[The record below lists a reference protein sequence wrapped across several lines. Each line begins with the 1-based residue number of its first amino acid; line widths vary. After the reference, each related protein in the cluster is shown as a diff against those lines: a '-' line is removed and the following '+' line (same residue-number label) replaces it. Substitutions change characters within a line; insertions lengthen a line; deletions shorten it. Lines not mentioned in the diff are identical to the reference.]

1 MNILLNVLVYYGLG
15 FLFYLF
21 RIIRNTYL
29 KRTNNVVAPIL
40 GLILYSI
47 IICVFT
53 YNTLIPAQITFVTFM
68 FMQICDGCI
77 IGFCWVITEI
87 IGIAVFKY
95 SDKDIERKFITFC
108 IFATYMFVCAVI
120 AIATTLIT
128 RNSGAAKAAN
138 SVNVSYYQKDK
149 QAKMPVI
156 SSKDKQIHLL
166 NSSATVRNWAAMS
179 LNQLTDNPSFYKLDK
194 NVSLQYYHGKL
205 VYLIPLHYTSS
216 VLKHFKSPYIPG
228 YLIVDAT
235 TKNAKPKFVKC
246 KMYYS
251 PTHYLNNNA
260 SRKMNFKAIENHIT
274 TSDDMIFQLDAKGT
288 PYYVSTGYKEY
299 FMSEFSNYSSYH
311 TVTINAITGKVT
323 DYGTGNQPKWLSMCI
338 TPETAKAQLSDYAKY
353 KETSYYAFQFFQE
366 KGKKTSTSGN
376 AIIGYHGKIYY
387 VATLQNYNANQ
398 KTIDSYVY
406 LDAQTGKLYQYH
418 TSNNVM
424 TPLTACKTAINA
436 MNEKGWQA
444 RLPLM
449 YRINGIPTWVITI
462 TDDEGVFR
470 KYAYVRGDGL
480 ATNDNVA
487 IGDDAQDALTNYL
500 ALFNGT
506 DKTISGSE
514 TGKRVVNAGVISK
527 IGRFDDNNIRFKLAN
542 SAYVYNISTKQSQN
556 AIFLSK
562 GDRVKV
568 TGRLQSN
575 LVVVTTIETK
585 NHK

>member
-1 MNILLNVLVYYGLG
+1 
-15 FLFYLF
+15 
-21 RIIRNTYL
+21 
-29 KRTNNVVAPIL
+29 
-40 GLILYSI
+40 
-47 IICVFT
+47 
-53 YNTLIPAQITFVTFM
+53 
-68 FMQICDGCI
+68 
-77 IGFCWVITEI
+77 
-87 IGIAVFKY
+87 
-95 SDKDIERKFITFC
+95 
-108 IFATYMFVCAVI
+108 
-120 AIATTLIT
+120 
-128 RNSGAAKAAN
+128 
-138 SVNVSYYQKDK
+138 
-149 QAKMPVI
+149 
-156 SSKDKQIHLL
+156 
-166 NSSATVRNWAAMS
+166 
-179 LNQLTDNPSFYKLDK
+179 
-194 NVSLQYYHGKL
+194 
-205 VYLIPLHYTSS
+205 
-216 VLKHFKSPYIPG
+216 
-228 YLIVDAT
+228 
-235 TKNAKPKFVKC
+235 
-246 KMYYS
+246 
-251 PTHYLNNNA
+251 
-260 SRKMNFKAIENHIT
+260 
-274 TSDDMIFQLDAKGT
+274 
-288 PYYVSTGYKEY
+288 
-299 FMSEFSNYSSYH
+299 
-311 TVTINAITGKVT
+311 
-323 DYGTGNQPKWLSMCI
+323 MCI

-376 AIIGYHGKIYY
+376 AMIGYHGKVYY

-406 LDAQTGKLYQYH
+406 IDAQTGKLYQYH
-418 TSNNVM
+418 TDDNVM

-462 TDDEGVFR
+462 TDDDGVFR

-514 TGKRVVNAGVISK
+514 TGKQVVNAGVISK

-568 TGRLQSN
+568 TGRLQNN

>member
-1 MNILLNVLVYYGLG
+1 MNILLNVLVYYGFG

-21 RIIRNTYL
+21 GIIHNTYL
-29 KRTNNVVAPIL
+29 KQKHDVFTASV

-47 IICVFT
+47 IICILTYFT
-53 YNTLIPAQITFVTFM
+53 WVPAQITFITFM
-68 FMQICDGCI
+68 FMQVCDGCI
-77 IGFCWVITEI
+77 IGFCWIITEI
-87 IGIAVFKY
+87 VGIAAFKY
-95 SDKDIERKFITFC
+95 SDKDMERKFITFF
-108 IFATYMFVCAVI
+108 IFATYVLACMVI
-120 AIATTLIT
+120 SLATTLIT

-156 SSKDKQIHLL
+156 SSKDKKIHLL

-194 NVSLQYYHGKL
+194 KVSLQYYHGKL
-205 VYLIPLHYTSS
+205 VYLISLHYTSN
-216 VLKHFKSPYIPG
+216 VLKHLKSPYVPG

-235 TKNAKPKFVKC
+235 IKNAKPKFVKC

-274 TSDDMIFQLDAKGT
+274 TSEDMIFQLDAKGT

-398 KTIDSYVY
+398 KAIDSYVY

-418 TSNNVM
+418 TNHNVM
-424 TPLTACKTAINA
+424 TPLTACKTAIKA

-462 TDDEGVFR
+462 TDDDGVFR

-514 TGKRVVNAGVISK
+514 TGKEVVNAGVISK

>member
-1 MNILLNVLVYYGLG
+1 MNILLNILVYYGLG

-21 RIIRNTYL
+21 RTIRYTYL
-29 KRTNNVVAPIL
+29 KRAHNVIVSIL
-40 GLILYSI
+40 GFILYSI
-47 IICVFT
+47 IICILT
-53 YNTLIPAQITFVTFM
+53 YFTLIPAQITFISFLI
-68 FMQICDGCI
+68 MQICDIII
-77 IGFCWVITEI
+77 IGLCYL
-87 IGIAVFKY
+87 IARLVGRRISKY
-95 SDKDIERKFITFC
+95 DDKDERHIEHTFNV
-108 IFATYMFVCAVI
+108 FGYYMFACALLCL
-120 AIATTLIT
+120 ATMFFTK
-128 RNSGAAKAAN
+128 NGGAAKAAN

-166 NSSATVRNWAAMS
+166 NSSATVRNWATMS
-179 LNQLTDNPSFYKLDK
+179 LNQLTDNSSFYKLDK
-194 NVSLQYYHGKL
+194 DVSLQYYHGKL
-205 VYLIPLHYTSS
+205 VYLIPLHYTSN
-216 VLKHFKSPYIPG
+216 VLKHLKSPYVPG

-274 TSDDMIFQLDAKGT
+274 TSNDMMFQIDAKGK

-311 TVTINAITGKVT
+311 TFTINAITGKVT
-323 DYGTGNQPKWLSMCI
+323 DYSTGNQPKWLSMCI
-338 TPETAKAQLSDYAKY
+338 TPKTAKAQLSDYAKY

-387 VATLQNYNANQ
+387 VATLQNYNVNQ

-406 LDAQTGKLYQYH
+406 IDAQTGKLYQYH
-418 TSNNVM
+418 TNGNVM

-462 TDDEGVFR
+462 TDDDGVFR

-514 TGKRVVNAGVISK
+514 TGKRVVNSGVISE

-556 AIFLSK
+556 AIFLNK
-562 GDRVKV
+562 GDHVKV
-568 TGRLQSN
+568 TGRLQNN

>member
-1 MNILLNVLVYYGLG
+1 MNILLNVLVYYGFG

-21 RIIRNTYL
+21 GIIRNIYL
-29 KRTNNVVAPIL
+29 KQKHNVFTASV
-40 GLILYSI
+40 GLIIYSI
-47 IICVFT
+47 IICILTYFT
-53 YNTLIPAQITFVTFM
+53 WVPAQITFITLM
-68 FMQICDGCI
+68 FMQTIDGCI
-77 IGFCWVITEI
+77 IGFCSV
-87 IGIAVFKY
+87 IAVTIGSAIFKY
-95 SDKDIERKFITFC
+95 SDEAVGHKIITLGST
-108 IFATYMFVCAVI
+108 IIYMFVCMVI
-120 AIATTLIT
+120 ALATTIIS

-205 VYLIPLHYTSS
+205 VYLIPLHYTNS
-216 VLKHFKSPYIPG
+216 VLKHLRSSYVPG

-260 SRKMNFKAIENHIT
+260 VRKMNFKAIENHIT

-323 DYGTGNQPKWLSMCI
+323 DYSTGNQPKWLSMCI

-376 AIIGYHGKIYY
+376 AIIGYHGKVYY
-387 VATLQNYNANQ
+387 VATLQNYNTNQ
-398 KTIDSYVY
+398 KAIDSYVY

-418 TSNNVM
+418 TNANVM

-462 TDDEGVFR
+462 TDDDGVFR

-487 IGDDAQDALTNYL
+487 IGDDAQDTLTNYL

-514 TGKRVVNAGVISK
+514 AGKQVVNSGVISK

-556 AIFLSK
+556 AIFLNK
-562 GDRVKV
+562 GDRIKV
-568 TGRLQSN
+568 TGRLQNN

>member
-1 MNILLNVLVYYGLG
+1 MNILLNVLVYYGFG

-21 RIIRNTYL
+21 GIIRNIYL
-29 KRTNNVVAPIL
+29 KQKHNVFTASV
-40 GLILYSI
+40 GLIIYSI

-53 YNTLIPAQITFVTFM
+53 YFTWVPAQITFITLM
-68 FMQICDGCI
+68 FMQAIDGCI
-77 IGFCWVITEI
+77 IGFCCV
-87 IGIAVFKY
+87 IAVTIGTATFKY
-95 SDKDIERKFITFC
+95 NDETLERKFITFC
-108 IFATYMFVCAVI
+108 IMMTYMLACIVI
-120 AIATTLIT
+120 ALVTTLIT

-216 VLKHFKSPYIPG
+216 VLKHFKSPYVPG

-260 SRKMNFKAIENHIT
+260 VRKMNFKAIENHIT

-323 DYGTGNQPKWLSMCI
+323 DYGTGNQPKWLSICI

-418 TSNNVM
+418 TNHNVM
-424 TPLTACKTAINA
+424 TPLSACKTAINA
-436 MNEKGWQA
+436 MNEKEWQA

-462 TDDEGVFR
+462 TDDDGVFR

-514 TGKRVVNAGVISK
+514 TGNEVVNAGVISK

-568 TGRLQSN
+568 TGRLQNN